1 MKDTFSQAEL
11 EIINNIISSKQL
23 KTLLTSFED
32 LSGYTKDEIWSIVDG
47 LGDLIGYDPVKD
59 DIDSLGL
66 QADTMIEKLI
76 RLLIRRG
83 EFD

>member
-32 LSGYTKDEIWSIVDG
+32 LSG
-47 LGDLIGYDPVKD
+47 
-59 DIDSLGL
+59 
-66 QADTMIEKLI
+66 
-76 RLLIRRG
+76 
-83 EFD
+83 